1 MENNNCPE
9 KFNNPEYLGWKK
21 RTAVFLL
28 SQGISLFGSSMVNY
42 AIVWYVTLKTLS
54 GAMMTITIL
63 TSFLPQIMIALFAG
77 VWADRYNRKYV
88 IMASDGLTALATLV
102 LAILF
107 LAGYREIWLIFTA
120 AAIRSIGA
128 GIQSPAESSILPQFV
143 PKEKL
148 MRVNGINGSIRSFIT
163 LLSPAAGGFLLAAF
177 SVEISFFVDV
187 VTAVVAISIL
197 FFLKVST
204 HNKAGADQSTSVI
217 EDFRQ
222 GISFVKSNSLIRN
235 LLIYYAV
242 FFFLISPAAF
252 LTPLLIT
259 RSYGT
264 EVWMLTAN
272 EVLYSGGSIFGG
284 FLMASWG
291 GFKNRMQTIALAC
304 AAYGISAVLLG
315 LSTNFI
321 FYLTVMFFTGIFS
334 PVFYASEA
342 VLIQET
348 VDNDM
353 QGRVFSMIDIIV
365 MAVMPIG
372 MLLFGP
378 IADLTR
384 VENLMVITGALML
397 VVGWVIFANK
407 EKQINR

>member
-1 MENNNCPE
+1 
-9 KFNNPEYLGWKK
+9 
-21 RTAVFLL
+21 
-28 SQGISLFGSSMVNY
+28 MVNY

>member
-1 MENNNCPE
+1 MENHTIPE
-9 KFNNPEYLGWKK
+9 KSGNPDYIGWKK

-42 AIVWYVTLKTLS
+42 AIVWYVTLKTSS

-63 TSFLPQIMIALFAG
+63 TSFFPQIIIGFFAG

-102 LAILF
+102 LAIFF
-107 LAGYREIWLIFTA
+107 LIGYRETWLIFVA

-148 MRVNGINGSIRSFIT
+148 MQVNGINGSIRSFIT

-177 SVEISFFVDV
+177 FVDV
-187 VTAVVAISIL
+187 VTAVIAISIL
-197 FFLKVST
+197 FFLRVST
-204 HNKAGADQSTSVI
+204 HPKAEADQSTSVI
-217 EDFRQ
+217 EDFKQ
-222 GISFVKSNSLIRN
+222 GISFVRSNSLIRH

-264 EVWMLTAN
+264 EVWRLTAN

-315 LSTNFI
+315 ISTNFI

-348 VDNDM
+348 VDNDI
-353 QGRVFSMIDIIV
+353 QGRVFSLIDIII

-384 VENLMVITGALML
+384 VENLMITTGALML
-397 VVGWVIFANK
+397 VVGWVIYANK

>member
-1 MENNNCPE
+1 
-9 KFNNPEYLGWKK
+9 
-21 RTAVFLL
+21 
-28 SQGISLFGSSMVNY
+28 
-42 AIVWYVTLKTLS
+42 
-54 GAMMTITIL
+54 
-63 TSFLPQIMIALFAG
+63 
-77 VWADRYNRKYV
+77 
-88 IMASDGLTALATLV
+88 
-102 LAILF
+102 
-107 LAGYREIWLIFTA
+107 
-120 AAIRSIGA
+120 
-128 GIQSPAESSILPQFV
+128 
-143 PKEKL
+143 
-148 MRVNGINGSIRSFIT
+148 MR
-163 LLSPAAGGFLLAAF
+163 
-177 SVEISFFVDV
+177 
-187 VTAVVAISIL
+187 
-197 FFLKVST
+197 
-204 HNKAGADQSTSVI
+204 
-217 EDFRQ
+217 
-222 GISFVKSNSLIRN
+222 SNSLIRN

-264 EVWMLTAN
+264 EVWRLTAN

-315 LSTNFI
+315 VSTNFI

-378 IADLTR
+378 VADLTR
-384 VENLMVITGALML
+384 VENLMITTGALML

-407 EKQINR
+407 EKQINK

>member
-1 MENNNCPE
+1 LENNNCPE